1 MSFTEIGKAADLGVG
16 GEAKSRVKCELP
28 ISHPSGDMSSQEPDT
43 DWSLGERAGL
53 EIHTW
58 ALDFSEIFRE
68 KSSEMR
74 NPWDGGNDTNLRSMG
89 YIQATDL
96 LIWVTVLKH

>member
-1 MSFTEIGKAADLGVG
+1 MVSFTEIGKAADLGVG

-58 ALDFSEIFRE
+58 ELSSMDAFQVLDGMRSPTGQHRVSRI
-68 KSSEMR
+68 SSPGDSR
-74 NPWDGGNDTNLRSMG
+74 T
-89 YIQATDL
+89 
-96 LIWVTVLKH
+96 